1 MVGLKNTLPVLKI
14 KMMKIKLLKN
24 HVLGKQ
30 GDIVK
35 VNYHRAKYL
44 IAMGVA
50 LEQKQTNIEDEET
63 TDKITDDGSNTKKRV
78 TRKSKANAKP

>member
-1 MVGLKNTLPVLKI
+1 
-14 KMMKIKLLKN
+14 MMKIKLLKN

-35 VNYHRAKYL
+35 TNYHRAKYL

-63 TDKITDDGSNTKKRV
+63 TDKITDDGSNTKKRAA
-78 TRKSKANAKP
+78 RKSKTNTKP

>member
-1 MVGLKNTLPVLKI
+1 MD
-14 KMMKIKLLKN
+14 MKIKLLKN

>member
-1 MVGLKNTLPVLKI
+1 
-14 KMMKIKLLKN
+14 MKIKLLKN

-50 LEQKQTNIEDEET
+50 LEQKQTNTD
-63 TDKITDDGSNTKKRV
+63 TDKITDNGSNTKKRA
-78 TRKSKANAKP
+78 TRKRKTNAKP

>member
-1 MVGLKNTLPVLKI
+1 MI
-14 KMMKIKLLKN
+14 KIKLLKN

-63 TDKITDDGSNTKKRV
+63 TDKVNDDGNSTKKRA

>member
-1 MVGLKNTLPVLKI
+1 
-14 KMMKIKLLKN
+14 MKIKLLKD

-44 IAMGVA
+44 INMGVA
-50 LEQKQTNIEDEET
+50 IEQKQTKVNVDEEDVT
-63 TDKITDDGSNTKKRV
+63 KKIDSDGSNTKKRV
-78 TRKSKANAKP
+78 TRKGKANAKPWQ

>member
-1 MVGLKNTLPVLKI
+1 
-14 KMMKIKLLKN
+14 MKIKLLKN

-44 IAMGVA
+44 ITMGVA
-50 LEQKQTNIEDEET
+50 IEQKQAKGDVEEVI
-63 TDKITDDGSNTKKRV
+63 TDKITDNGSNTKKRV
-78 TRKSKANAKP
+78 TRKSKDNSKP

>member
-1 MVGLKNTLPVLKI
+1 
-14 KMMKIKLLKN
+14 MKIKLLKN

-30 GDIVK
+30 GDIVNINFFRGK
-35 VNYHRAKYL
+35 SL
-44 IAMGVA
+44 ISDGVA

-78 TRKSKANAKP
+78 TRKSKANA

>member
-1 MVGLKNTLPVLKI
+1 MI
-14 KMMKIKLLKN
+14 KIKLLKN

-63 TDKITDDGSNTKKRV
+63 TDKITDDGNSTKKRV
-78 TRKSKANAKP
+78 TRKSKANVKS